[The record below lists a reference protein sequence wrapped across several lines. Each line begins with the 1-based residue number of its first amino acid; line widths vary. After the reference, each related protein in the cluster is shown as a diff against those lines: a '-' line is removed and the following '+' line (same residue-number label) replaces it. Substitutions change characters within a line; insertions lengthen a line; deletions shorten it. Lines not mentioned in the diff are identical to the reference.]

1 MLSFD
6 DFDVL
11 TFDCYGTLI
20 DWETGLWAALHP
32 ILAQHR
38 MALAMDEALALYG
51 ALESE
56 AERGPYRAY
65 RMVLR
70 MVLEGFGARL
80 GFVPTETEL
89 ERFAASVPAWPPF
102 PDSAPA
108 LQALHTE
115 IPARHHLEH

>member
-1 MLSFD
+1 MLHFD

-32 ILAQHR
+32 ILTQHR
-38 MALAMDEALALYG
+38 IALAMDEALALFG

-56 AERGPYRAY
+56 AEGGPYRAY

-89 ERFAASVPAWPPF
+89 ERFAASVSASLK
-102 PDSAPA
+102 PDT
-108 LQALHTE
+108 L
-115 IPARHHLEH
+115 R